1 MRLNVTEK
9 NLNARISKNVSDERN
24 PVIRMVPLFIKKA
37 AMFIAYMKC
46 GESTF
51 TMPFSNLGRITLPEI
66 MYEHIERIDFILH
79 TARFNVFEAGALTLN
94 GRLSVSLSSLTAQS
108 HMESCSLRRLS
119 SRGLRLK

>member
-1 MRLNVTEK
+1 MLSEFTQYV
-9 NLNARISKNVSDERN
+9 LHDRISKNVSDERN

-66 MYEHIERIDFILH
+66 MYEHIERIDFIS
-79 TARFNVFEAGALTLN
+79 GAKPPLQQ
-94 GRLSVSLSSLTAQS
+94 SKVSTLSSFCLF
-108 HMESCSLRRLS
+108 LRY
-119 SRGLRLK
+119 